1 MNMVYA
7 RNLHNV
13 ICQVYFS
20 FKNTI
25 CRKKEQCKDL
35 IFLKCILSFPK
46 GKGTK
51 DRNPRLAT
59 CSVHGTH
66 KHSPHIRCALSC
78 GKDLE
83 NEESLSQASGRTGF
97 RGREKTCGGTGKCQS
112 RSRSSAFGENTVQ
125 EYSQRSEHVSH
136 V

>member
-1 MNMVYA
+1 MNTVYA

-13 ICQVYFS
+13 ICQIYFN

-25 CRKKEQCKDL
+25 WRKKEQCKVL

-46 GKGTK
+46 GRGTK

-66 KHSPHIRCALSC
+66 RHSPHTLCALSC
-78 GKDLE
+78 GQALE
-83 NEESLSQASGRTGF
+83 NEKSPSQASGRTGF

-112 RSRSSAFGENTVQ
+112 RSRSSAFGENTIQ
-125 EYSQRSEHVSH
+125 AYSRRSEHVSR